1 MRGQNAS
8 YGGSGDVRHNALR
21 DELARQ
27 FGAIPLGEATTQQ
40 IRAFA
45 GQAHHVDRDLRGKN
59 RPWPRGQGRL
69 KDRPD
74 AGQENA
80 WPSGGPRS
88 VARQRPAPPRIGRP
102 LRPVAG
108 LSSPGG
114 PVLRQWWSTV
124 ATVPVSAA
132 LRGTAQCVRTTCGH
146 VPRRSPPSLAVNA
159 REEIPARALHVKAI
173 CRVFHDELYL
183 ATPTKHASDA
193 SGKPSGQLSQPYRS
207 RKLGVRQ
214 SR

>member
-88 VARQRPAPPRIGRP
+88 VAHQWPAPPRIGRP
-102 LRPVAG
+102 LRTVAG
-108 LSSPGG
+108 LSSHVG
-114 PVLRQWWSTV
+114 PVLMQWWSIVDTV
-124 ATVPVSAA
+124 SLSAA
-132 LRGTAQCVRTTCGH
+132 LRALSQSVRSNFGH
-146 VPRRSPPSLAVNA
+146 VPWR
-159 REEIPARALHVKAI
+159 
-173 CRVFHDELYL
+173 F
-183 ATPTKHASDA
+183 
-193 SGKPSGQLSQPYRS
+193 
-207 RKLGVRQ
+207 
-214 SR
+214 